1 MTAPLKSRSERAT
14 AALDAAFERQIG
26 QRFDAYN
33 SWIAAGPHELK
44 ELGVDDP
51 DPAFEAGMRELKA
64 AAERA
69 QTIIARVFGP

>member
-1 MTAPLKSRSERAT
+1 MRPGHCSRRRPAGYCDG
-14 AALDAAFERQIG
+14 AAKIS
-26 QRFDAYN
+26 QR
-33 SWIAAGPHELK
+33 PHDLK

-51 DPAFEAGMRELKA
+51 DAAFEAGMRELKA